1 MPLFLQHMVQHVTF
15 PSGTLRY
22 YFDSSL
28 SQLHQLYDN
37 ADVVFITDENVAA
50 CHPEAFGGHRPI
62 VLPAGEENKTLA
74 NVGWLSEQLIQRG
87 ATRHS
92 ILIGVGGGMV
102 TDITGFVATVY
113 MRGVRFGF
121 VPTTLLAMTD
131 AAIGGKNGVNT
142 GLYKNMIGT
151 VRQPSFILYNTSL
164 LHTLPIA
171 EWCNGFAE
179 IIKYGCI
186 FDAALLNE
194 LQQHDVAFY
203 QNNATALNAL
213 IHRCATWKNKTV
225 AEDENEQ
232 GIRKLLNFGHTAGHA
247 IEKLYG
253 LAHGQAV
260 AIGMV
265 IACRISEQETG
276 LSTSVTQQLESLLPQ
291 YGLPTI
297 IHMQH
302 QHVMDVLKADKK
314 RKNGQIDYI
323 LLTEKGKAV
332 IKPLS
337 LTTIANTLALYESPD
352 STRSH

>member
-1 MPLFLQHMVQHVTF
+1 MVQHVTF
-15 PSGTLRY
+15 PSGTVRY

-28 SQLHQLYDN
+28 AQLSQLYDN
-37 ADVVFITDENVAA
+37 TDVVFITDAHVARY
-50 CHPEAFGGHRPI
+50 HPEAFGGQVPI
-62 VLPAGEENKTLA
+62 VLPAGEEHKTLD
-74 NVGWLSEQLIQRG
+74 NVGWLTEQLIQRG

-92 ILIGVGGGMV
+92 LLIGVGGGMV
-102 TDITGFVATVY
+102 TDITGFVASVY
-113 MRGVRFGF
+113 MRGIRFGF

-151 VRQPSFILYNTSL
+151 VRQPSFILYDTSL
-164 LHTLPIA
+164 LQTLPHT

-186 FDAALLNE
+186 FDAALLDE
-194 LQQHDVAFY
+194 LQLHDVAYY
-203 QNNATALNAL
+203 QNNPTALNAL
-213 IHRCATWKNKTV
+213 IQRCAAWKNKTV

-265 IACRISEQETG
+265 IACHLSEQETG
-276 LSTSVTQQLESLLPQ
+276 LAPAVTQQLSAMLPQ
-291 YGLPTI
+291 YGLPTHMT
-297 IHMQH
+297 IHH
-302 QHVMDVLKADKK
+302 QQVMEVLKSDKK
-314 RKNGQIDYI
+314 RKNDQIDYI
-323 LLTEKGKAV
+323 LLTGKGQAV

-337 LTTIANTLALYESPD
+337 LTTIAHTLALYESPD